1 MKKEGVQPNDYSYNS
16 AISACEK
23 GGAKYTDTALG
34 LFHEMKKAGVNPDD
48 VTYRAITQACFNSNR
63 YSEALKSAREA
74 ARFGFKERPMHIKI
88 TKQNDQLE
96 WDLHELIKASACM
109 LLADAL
115 LSLVRSISD
124 GTPKSYQDIIVITG
138 KGLNTKNP
146 NGSVLREKVP
156 AFLNDVAGLNTT
168 AVKENEGI
176 FLITAASLK
185 KWAASG
191 AYEEFKGIF
200 Q

>member
-1 MKKEGVQPNDYSYNS
+1 
-16 AISACEK
+16 
-23 GGAKYTDTALG
+23 
-34 LFHEMKKAGVNPDD
+34 
-48 VTYRAITQACFNSNR
+48 
-63 YSEALKSAREA
+63 
-74 ARFGFKERPMHIKI
+74 
-88 TKQNDQLE
+88 
-96 WDLHELIKASACM
+96 M
-109 LLADAL
+109 LLTDAL
-115 LSLVRSISD
+115 LSLVRSSN
-124 GTPKSYQDIIVITG
+124 GGASPTGSYQDIIVITG

-146 NGSVLREKVP
+146 NGPVLREKVP

-168 AVKENEGI
+168 AVKENDGI